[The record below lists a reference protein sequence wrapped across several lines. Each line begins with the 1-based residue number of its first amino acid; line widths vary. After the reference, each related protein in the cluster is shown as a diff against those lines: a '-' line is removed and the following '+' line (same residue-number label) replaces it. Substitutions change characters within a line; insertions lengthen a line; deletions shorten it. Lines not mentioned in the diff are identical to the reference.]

1 MTNDELP
8 NDEASVPE
16 GSGSSTFGFWA
27 SVVPEGSGSST
38 FGYFVIRHSSFVLC
52 LASWLVVQGG
62 AVAASKPAN
71 GDPEHWSWQ
80 PLERPQLPRVAD
92 AAWPRNP
99 VDRFVLAQLE
109 QQGTEPSR
117 EADRRTLIRR
127 LTFDLWGLPPRP
139 ADVDAFVA
147 DVAPQAYGRLV
158 NRLLASPRYG
168 ERWARHW
175 LDVVRYGESDGFQH
189 DWLRSNAWRY
199 RQWVIDALNQDMPY
213 DQFAR
218 WQLAGDVLQ
227 PNDPAAMAATGFLV
241 AGAYDWN
248 ANQSRGNAKTG
259 FQYIRSRQEEM
270 EDIVGTVG
278 QTLLGLTVQCARC
291 HDHRTDP
298 IGQEDYYR
306 LSAALAGVR
315 HGQRD
320 IGSDQLRD
328 QLVKEAAVLQNQ
340 IGTLR
345 QELLA
350 LIEPIRQQI
359 FAERPAYDPTATPP
373 PEPVARWD
381 FDRDFQD
388 QIGQLHAA
396 VNEGPALENGHLS
409 LRQSPFHLATEPLAQ
424 DLTAKT
430 LEVCVTPGDSGQLGD
445 MVMAV
450 QTFDGKTFDALV
462 LGGSEPGHWNV
473 ETNHFYSR
481 AQRFRGPPETVS
493 GDGVVHVAVVFHE
506 DGTVTAYRN
515 GQSYGNSIKAPACV
529 GYKTG
534 EARIIFS
541 HVPPGATTGKFKR
554 AQLFDR
560 ALSPQEVAASAGVT
574 SQQMAEDEIL
584 ARLDSAAQQ
593 RYKQVQFEI
602 SHLESQLFGYAQ
614 LPVPPR
620 AALEASP
627 FCITH
632 LYTVTPEQPEPTF
645 LLDRGDPNS
654 KIREVSSGGIAALL
668 GVEADFGLPTDA
680 PDAPRRIK
688 LAEWVTHRDNPLF
701 ARVIVN
707 RLWHYHFGIGLVDT
721 PSDFGASG
729 NPPSHPHLLDWLAQE
744 LVCNGW
750 SLKHLHRTIVTSAT
764 YRQASTENEAA
775 ELVDGDNRLLWKKS
789 RLRLEAE
796 AVRDAVLLVCDQLNS
811 KIGGPGYHDFHVSDT
826 PMHWFTPS
834 DFVGHTFNRR
844 SIYRTW
850 ARAGW
855 NPLLTAFDCPDPS
868 TITPRRAVT
877 TTPLQALSLM
887 NSSFVLRMADHFSE
901 RVERDAGGNLS
912 RQIARVY
919 QLAYGR
925 GPTRDESALA
935 EEFIG
940 QHGLPAMCRVL
951 FNSNEFVHVD

>member
-1 MTNDELP
+1 MTW
-8 NDEASVPE
+8 E
-16 GSGSSTFGFWA
+16 GRSTHIVSLFGIRIWGFLRHW
-27 SVVPEGSGSST
+27 V
-38 FGYFVIRHSSFVLC
+38 FRHSSFLLY
-52 LASWLVVQGG
+52 LASWLVVQVG
-62 AVAASKPAN
+62 ASAASEPSS

-80 PLERPQLPRVAD
+80 PLERPRLPRVAD
-92 AAWPRNP
+92 AAWPRNS

-109 QQGTEPSR
+109 QQGLEPSR
-117 EADRRTLIRR
+117 KADRRTLTRR

-139 ADVDAFVA
+139 ADIEAFVA
-147 DVAPQAYGRLV
+147 DDAPRAYGRLV
-158 NRLLASPRYG
+158 NRLLASPHYG

-175 LDVVRYGESDGFQH
+175 LDVVRFGESDGFQH

-227 PNDPAAMAATGFLV
+227 PDDTEAMAATGFLV

-248 ANQSRGNAKTG
+248 GNLSRGNAKTG
-259 FQYIRSRQEEM
+259 FQYVRSRQEEM

-350 LIEPIRQQI
+350 LSEPVRRQI
-359 FAERPAYDPTATPP
+359 LAERPAYDPTTTPP
-373 PEPVARWD
+373 PEPLARWD
-381 FDRDFQD
+381 FDRGFQD
-388 QIGQLHAA
+388 QIGQLHAT
-396 VNEGPALENGHLS
+396 VNVGPALEVGHLP
-409 LRQSPFHLATEPLAQ
+409 LRQSPSHLATEPLAK

-430 LEVCVTPGDSGQLGD
+430 LEVWVTPGDLAQPGD
-445 MVMAV
+445 FTMAM
-450 QTFDGKTFDALV
+450 QTLDGKTFDALA
-462 LGGSEPGHWNV
+462 LDGPEPGHWNL
-473 ETNHFYSR
+473 ETNRFFSR
-481 AQRFRGPPETVS
+481 AQRFRGPPENAS
-493 GDGVVHVAVVFHE
+493 GDQVVHVAAVFHE
-506 DGTVTAYRN
+506 DGTVTAYRD
-515 GQSYGNSIKAPACV
+515 GQPYGNSLKAPGCV
-529 GYKTG
+529 GYTTG
-534 EARIIFS
+534 EARIVFS
-541 HVPPGATTGKFKR
+541 HVLPELKTDDQIPETTDPRTHGPTDLPQR
-554 AQLFDR
+554 AQLYDR

-574 SQQMAEDEIL
+574 NQQVADDEVL
-584 ARLDSAAQQ
+584 GRLDSAARQ
-593 RYKQVQFEI
+593 RYKQIRFEI
-602 SHLESQLFGYAQ
+602 SHLESQLFGYVQ

-654 KIREVSSGGIAALL
+654 KVREVTSGGIAALP

-680 PDAPRRIK
+680 PDAPRRIE

-701 ARVIVN
+701 ARVIAN

-721 PSDFGASG
+721 PSDFGATG
-729 NPPSHPHLLDWLAQE
+729 NAPSHPDLLDWLALE
-744 LVCNGW
+744 LIENGW
-750 SLKHLHRTIVTSAT
+750 SLKHVHRTIVTSAT
-764 YRQASTENEAA
+764 YRQASVENEAA

-796 AVRDAVLLVCDQLNS
+796 AVRDAVLLVSAQLNS

-826 PMHWFTPS
+826 PMHWFTPD
-834 DFVGHTFNRR
+834 DFVGHSFNRR

-868 TITPRRAVT
+868 TVTPQRTVT

-887 NSSFVLRMADHFSE
+887 NSSFVLRMADHFAE
-901 RVERDAGGNLS
+901 RIERDAGGSLS
-912 RQIARVY
+912 QQITHAF

-925 GPTRDESALA
+925 GPTEEEVALA
-935 EEFIG
+935 QEFVG